1 MINIYFPCWVNV
13 TNFCNLN
20 TLLSYSYLTILI
32 NLYVV
37 SRISIC
43 KCKMIKM
50 CSI

>member
-1 MINIYFPCWVNV
+1 MINIYFPCRINI
-13 TNFCNLN
+13 TNLCNLN
-20 TLLSYSYLTILI
+20 TFLSYCYLTVLI

-37 SRISIC
+37 RRISIS